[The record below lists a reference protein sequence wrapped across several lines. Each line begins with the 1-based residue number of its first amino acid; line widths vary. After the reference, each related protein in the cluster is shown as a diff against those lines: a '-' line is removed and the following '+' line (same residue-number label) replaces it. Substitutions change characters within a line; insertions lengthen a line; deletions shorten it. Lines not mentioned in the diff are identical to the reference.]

1 VGGLIE
7 SASSSTDLGHGTV
20 MSCDGNLRSHQPPA
34 MKLVI
39 PCGMAW
45 QNDFVRRSVE
55 VGKEEMS
62 EVFLILGNL
71 FGVWL

>member
-1 VGGLIE
+1 
-7 SASSSTDLGHGTV
+7 
-20 MSCDGNLRSHQPPA
+20 